1 MQQYLTSHGIP
12 DAQIIDLELPSGTK
26 WINPKKAM
34 CYTDVLKLGLQL
46 PTEDQT
52 TFWEFWRIYNL
63 ELRRYIS
70 AERDKSILS
79 SYSCLKYG
87 IYFFYIDDNDFS
99 AALYKYNSDTNEWD
113 IFACWRGV
121 D

>member
-1 MQQYLTSHGIP
+1 MKDYSLYEAFSLMPKLLEKIDDEFHHGSCDGNMFIGP
-12 DAQIIDLELPSGTK
+12 A
-26 WINPKKAM
+26 
-34 CYTDVLKLGLQL
+34 DV
-46 PTEDQT
+46 D
-52 TFWEFWRIYNL
+52 TFWNCWDTHNS
-63 ELRRYIS
+63 ELSRYVS
-70 AERDKSILS
+70 TERNKSILAA
-79 SYSCLKYG
+79 YSCLKYG